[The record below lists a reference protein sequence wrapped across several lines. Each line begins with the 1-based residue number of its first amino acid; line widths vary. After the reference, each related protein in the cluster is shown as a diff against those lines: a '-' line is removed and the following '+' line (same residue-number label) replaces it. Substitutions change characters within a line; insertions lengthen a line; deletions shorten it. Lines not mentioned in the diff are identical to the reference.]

1 MQFNQ
6 VTEIFFFYHAHMN
19 EKMNT
24 PAASTAEQQTEELQL
39 TAKNS

>member
-1 MQFNQ
+1 MP
-6 VTEIFFFYHAHMN
+6 HMN

-39 TAKNS
+39 TAKKQLGATSMD